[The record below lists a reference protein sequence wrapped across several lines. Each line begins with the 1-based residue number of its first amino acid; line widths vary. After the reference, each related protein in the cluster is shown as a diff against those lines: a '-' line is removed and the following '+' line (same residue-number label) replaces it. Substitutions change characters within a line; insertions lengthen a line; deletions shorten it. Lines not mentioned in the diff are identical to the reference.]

1 MDAHIISRAVVWLA
15 AALFFYI
22 IGVAAVIVS
31 LCIRWRSSKR
41 ARLDFRS
48 HGNDEGNERN

>member
-1 MDAHIISRAVVWLA
+1 MDAQIISRAIEWLI

-31 LCIRWRSSKR
+31 LCIRWRASKR
-41 ARLDFRS
+41 GRLYFRS